1 MASLSVPKILEVK
14 ELTKSFGELRAVDH
28 VSLDVEEGELR
39 AIIGPNGAGKTTFFN
54 LISGRIPADAGRIF
68 FRGKDITN
76 LPVPVILRHGISR
89 SFQITN
95 IFPKLTVLENVLIPV
110 LSRMGKSLNF
120 ITSAKKIPQVNQEV
134 LEVLESI
141 GLAEKSNLLATA
153 LSHGDQKR
161 LEMAIALANRPSLML
176 LDEPTAGM
184 SPEDTARTVELI
196 KKVCKTLAITVIFT
210 EHDMEIVFAISDRI
224 SVFHQGRIIAE
235 GKPQDIRYNERV
247 IEAYLGEA
255 P

>member
-1 MASLSVPKILEVK
+1 MATLLEIK
-14 ELTKSFGELRAVDH
+14 ELTKSFGELRAVDN
-28 VSLDVEEGELR
+28 VNLSVEGGELR

-54 LISGRIPADAGRIF
+54 LISGRIPADSGQIL
-68 FRGKDITN
+68 FRGNNITS
-76 LPVPVILRHGISR
+76 LPIHKILRAGISR

-95 IFPKLTVLENVLIPV
+95 IFPKLTVFENVLIPV

-120 ITSAKKIPQVNQEV
+120 LSSAKKISGVNEET
-134 LEVLESI
+134 LSVLESI
-141 GLAEKSNLLATA
+141 GLSDKSNLLATA

-161 LEMAIALANRPSLML
+161 LEMAVALANRPTLML

-184 SPEDTARTVELI
+184 SPEDTAQTVELI
-196 KKVCKTLAITVIFT
+196 KKVCKELAITIIFT
-210 EHDMEIVFAISDRI
+210 EHDMGIVFSISDRI
-224 SVFHQGRIIAE
+224 SVLQQGRIIAE